1 MPFMSYQPSDKIAVK
16 NAGKFITAGM
26 DCIKVEGAM
35 INRVKAIVDSGIIV
49 MSHLGL
55 TPHTRAKLGGY
66 RVQGKTAKH
75 ADVILDQA
83 LRLIMPVVLSF
94 FLRQCQLNLREL
106 FQKD

>member
-1 MPFMSYQPSDKIAVK
+1 MTTHGYKTTIPVTMREMINHCEAVSRGSNDAFLVGDMPFMSYQVSDKIAVK

-55 TPHTRAKLGGY
+55 PPYK
-66 RVQGKTAKH
+66 
-75 ADVILDQA
+75 
-83 LRLIMPVVLSF
+83 S
-94 FLRQCQLNLREL
+94 
-106 FQKD
+106 